1 MPETSD
7 QSGCRLFGLP
17 AELRILIYELAFT
30 SASEP
35 IKLLDAA
42 PPSKALILTCRQAYN
57 EAAALHRAAC
67 LSFWPNSEFVTVMD
81 TEARLV
87 DGRTGTCVARSA
99 RPEWEK
105 IRHLT
110 IRFERFSSRWSLH
123 QIPEHKIWER
133 RFDGVPRHGFSCL
146 VPNTVVNGKPSSL
159 ERSELVP
166 ANGASHY
173 YSRTEHDMARP
184 GTLVY
189 QDAQRWCWIGN
200 WSSDEHGK
208 KGSFITAGS
217 VEKLVRHE

>member
-1 MPETSD
+1 MAETSD

-17 AELRILIYELAFT
+17 AELRLYIYGLAFT
-30 SASEP
+30 SASSP

-42 PPSKALILTCRQAYN
+42 PPSRALILTCRQAYN

-67 LSFWPNSEFVTVMD
+67 LSFWPDSQFETVLD

-87 DGRTGTCVARSA
+87 DGGTGACVARSA

-123 QIPEHKIWER
+123 QIPGHKICER

-146 VPNTVVNGKPSSL
+146 VPNTVVNGKPGYVEYDTLHEAKIRLSGHGGYTIAEHIL
-159 ERSELVP
+159 RFV
-166 ANGASHY
+166 GA
-173 YSRTEHDMARP
+173 
-184 GTLVY
+184 L
-189 QDAQRWCWIGN
+189 
-200 WSSDEHGK
+200 
-208 KGSFITAGS
+208 
-217 VEKLVRHE
+217 